1 MEKVEQTI
9 RTSNQDM
16 LVTLVLIRT
25 DMVAPILHILESRVT
40 RTGGMIGQ
48 IVAGDFFI
56 DGQADAKALLTLVNH
71 VDNFSFQ
78 RLVIRHLIGVE
89 GWAALAEALRLLP
102 PLALL
107 HDILHLHDPLRLH
120 EAGASGFRS
129 FVVSPQWTSPRNLM
143 LKGRRQDLQSE
154 IHISKTHT
162 VWCLS
167 HKRQLHPILT
177 RSKPLHFDVIGS
189 RWDLFYPDPNHVVYY
204 VLKEAGEDWARLE
217 LYLDTEDMK

>member
-1 MEKVEQTI
+1 
-9 RTSNQDM
+9 
-16 LVTLVLIRT
+16 
-25 DMVAPILHILESRVT
+25 MV
-40 RTGGMIGQ
+40 GMVGH

-56 DGQADAKALLTLVNH
+56 DGQDDAKALLMWTTSVSKGWWS
-71 VDNFSFQ
+71 VDWS
-78 RLVIRHLIGVE
+78 E
-89 GWAALAEALRLLP
+89 GWATLVEALRLLP
-102 PLALL
+102 SRYSSSWFPPAARGWCLGVPLICCLT
-107 HDILHLHDPLRLH
+107 
-120 EAGASGFRS
+120 
-129 FVVSPQWTSPRNLM
+129 TSPRNLM
-143 LKGRRQDLQSE
+143 LRGRRQDLQSE

>member
-1 MEKVEQTI
+1 MGLWLLEKVERTI

-25 DMVAPILHILESRVT
+25 DMVAPILHILESMVT
-40 RTGGMIGQ
+40 RTGGMNGH

-56 DGQADAKALLTLVNH
+56 DGQADAKALLTLVNY

-78 RLVIRHLIGVE
+78 RLVIRGLIGVE
-89 GWAALAEALRLLP
+89 GWAALAEALGLLP

-120 EAGASGFRS
+120 EIGASGFRS
-129 FVVSPQWTSPRNLM
+129 FVVSPQCTGTSPRNLM
-143 LKGRRQDLQSE
+143 LEGRRQDLQS
-154 IHISKTHT
+154 
-162 VWCLS
+162 VFNAL
-167 HKRQLHPILT
+167 P
-177 RSKPLHFDVIGS
+177 VGS

-204 VLKEAGEDWARLE
+204 VLKEAEEDWARLE
-217 LYLDTEDMK
+217 LYLDAKF